1 MRNNRVLR
9 FDCAS
14 SKADGADADGV
25 LGQTDFVSGSPAT
38 TAAGLK
44 IAYSCEVDTRGVLW
58 IADLSNNRV
67 VGHSAAASKANGAS
81 ADFVFGQEDFVTR
94 TVGSVSAGSLWAPS
108 AIAVD
113 PSGARLLIADSK
125 RNRILSYSLSI
136 EELAFSS
143 VAATSIGSHTAV
155 LSASISA
162 NAPLDA
168 AGFVWST
175 SATSPTLSD
184 EVESI
189 SGHVSGS
196 SFSLFAKR
204 FPAGSTVYYAAYA
217 TSPLGTSY
225 STASN
230 FTTGSAITYQLEDS
244 ATFVVGQPDFLGQA
258 AGSGGNNLSAP
269 SGTAIDPANGKLYVS
284 DAANNRVLRYAYPV
298 VGNAPMAEAVFG
310 QANTTGTSATLTAT
324 GLASPQGLYVDNT
337 GRLWVADQSNNRVV
351 WYANAHTA
359 TSGATADGVLGQD
372 GFTEKKTWDKTKY
385 LNKPTGVTVDNEGR
399 LWVAD
404 TYNNR
409 VVAYADAAKRLA
421 GDVPDQVM
429 GQADYTSSTPG
440 TSSTTMDKPSAL
452 DTDTEGNLW
461 VADRSNHR
469 VLRFDAAS
477 SKADGAAADGVLGQA
492 DANSNTPALDAST
505 MNSPEAVSADP
516 MGGIWVAESG
526 NRRVLGYEDAA
537 SKADG
542 AAADHQLGNPS
553 FTSAG
558 SAPRANRIKT
568 AAGVAVDPITFT
580 LVAVDKGNNRA
591 MTFDLSDPSGSARE
605 EVIREELEE
614 EATLETPRVWP
625 NPSTGIF
632 TLEIPSLE
640 GTASVSVH
648 DGSGRVIL
656 AREVGSRSSLDLS
669 TMPKGMYFLSIVQGT
684 QTTYTKLVVR

>member
-1 MRNNRVLR
+1 M
-9 FDCAS
+9 
-14 SKADGADADGV
+14 DA
-25 LGQTDFVSGSPAT
+25 
-38 TAAGLK
+38 
-44 IAYSCEVDTRGVLW
+44 YGVLW
-58 IADLSNNRV
+58 IADLGNNRV
-67 VGHSAAASKANGAS
+67 VGHNGAACKVDGAE
-81 ADFVFGQEDFVTR
+81 ADYIFGQEDFVTR
-94 TVGSVSAGSLWAPS
+94 TVSAVGPGSLWTPS
-108 AIAVD
+108 AIAIDHSTDDLYIV
-113 PSGARLLIADSK
+113 DSK
-125 RNRILSYSLSI
+125 RNRVLNYALSVAAPTISAL
-136 EELAFSS
+136 
-143 VAATSIGSHTAV
+143 AATSISSHTAV
-155 LSASISA
+155 LSASVSA
-162 NAPLDA
+162 NSPLDA

-189 SGHVSGS
+189 SGHTSGS

-225 STASN
+225 SSASS

-244 ATFVVGQPDFLGQA
+244 ATFVVGQSTVVDKA
-258 AGSGGNNLSAP
+258 AGNGGSGLTKP
-269 SGTAIDPANGKLYVS
+269 QGTAIDPANGKLYVS

-310 QANTTGTSATLTAT
+310 QADTTGTSATLTAT

-337 GRLWVADQSNNRVV
+337 GRLWVADQDNNRVV

-409 VVAYADAAKRLA
+409 VVAYANAAKRLA
-421 GDVPDQVM
+421 GDAPDQVM
-429 GQADYTSSTPG
+429 GQADFTTTAAG

-452 DTDTEGNLW
+452 DTDTEDNLW

-605 EVIREELEE
+605 E
-614 EATLETPRVWP
+614 TPENFNTIEDYSIKVWP
-625 NPSTGIF
+625 NPSTGVF
-632 TLEIPSLE
+632 TLDISGLD
-640 GTASVSVH
+640 GTASVAVH
-648 DGSGRVIL
+648 DQSGRTVL
-656 AREVGSRSSLDLS
+656 VREVGTRSSIDLG
-669 TMPKGMYFLSIVQGT
+669 TMPKGMYFLSVVHGAT
-684 QTTYTKLVVR
+684 TTYTKLVIE